1 MPAGGL
7 ACGSMESSADLVV
20 LGAGPA
26 GLAAAWRAAQRGL
39 SVIVLERTGAVGGM
53 AASFEIAGIRVD
65 QGSHRLH
72 PTTPANVLAH
82 LRRLLGSDL
91 QTRRRNGR
99 LRVAGRWVR
108 FPLRATEL
116 ATALPTGTLL
126 GIGRDALTSAL
137 RRPHDDTY
145 ADVLRA
151 GLGPTL
157 YDAVY
162 GPYAVKL
169 WGLAGDRI
177 DGDQARRRVTANT
190 PWKVA
195 ARAARGSREDAPGQ
209 FFYYP
214 RRGFGQIVEALA
226 DAVADEGGD
235 IRLNAEV
242 DRVEVTVDGATA
254 FTQDGDV
261 VEARH
266 AFSTIPLPV
275 LARMTRPAPSLSD
288 VESAGRLRFRAMILV
303 YLVHEGGRWTQYD
316 AHYIPGPETP
326 VTRVSEPANY
336 RDSPDDRQDRSVLC
350 AEVPCSMT
358 EELWAAS
365 DDELGHLVQEGLARV
380 GLPPVRRAQVEVRRL
395 GQVYPIYQVGYR
407 DQLAGLDQWAM
418 SLPTVTTFGRHGL
431 FAHDNTHHA
440 LVMAYDAVDALSDD
454 GYFDSLAWAAARERF
469 ATHVV
474 ED

>member
-1 MPAGGL
+1 
-7 ACGSMESSADLVV
+7 MESAADLVV

-26 GLAAAWRAAQRGL
+26 GLAAAWRAAERGL
-39 SVIVLERTGAVGGM
+39 SVVVLERTAAVGGM

-65 QGSHRLH
+65 HGSHRLH
-72 PTTPANVLAH
+72 PTTPAHVFTH
-82 LRRLLGSDL
+82 LRRLLGPDL
-91 QTRRRNGR
+91 QIRRRNGR

-108 FPLRATEL
+108 FPLQASEL
-116 ATALPTGTLL
+116 VTALPPATLL
-126 GIGRDALTSAL
+126 GIGWDALTSAM
-137 RRPHDDTY
+137 RRATEGTY
-145 ADVLRA
+145 AGVLRA

-157 YDAVY
+157 YDTVY

-169 WGLAGDRI
+169 WGLPGDRI
-177 DGDQARRRVTANT
+177 DGEQARRRVVANS

-195 ARAARGSREDAPGQ
+195 ARVARSRREDAPGQ

-226 DAVADEGGD
+226 DAATEAGGE

-242 DRVEVTVDGATA
+242 DRVEVTADGAA
-254 FTQDGDV
+254 AYTQDGDV
-261 VEARH
+261 VQARH
-266 AFSTIPLPV
+266 AFSTLPLPV
-275 LARMTRPAPSLSD
+275 LARMTRPAPSLVD
-288 VESAGRLRFRAMILV
+288 IESAGRLRFRAMLLV
-303 YLVHEGGRWTQYD
+303 YLVHEGGRWSPYD

-336 RDSPDDRQDRSVLC
+336 RDSPEDRQDRSVLC

-358 EELWAAS
+358 EELWGAS
-365 DDELGHLVQEGLARV
+365 DDELGNLVQEGLARLD
-380 GLPPVRRAQVEVRRL
+380 LPPVRLAQVEVRRL
-395 GQVYPIYQVGYR
+395 GHVYPIYQVGYR

-440 LVMAYDAVDALSDD
+440 LVMAYDAVNALRDD
-454 GYFDSLAWAAARERF
+454 GQFDRSAWAAARRRF
-469 ATHVV
+469 ASHVV

>member
-1 MPAGGL
+1 MDL
-7 ACGSMESSADLVV
+7 SADLVV

-26 GLAAAWRAAQRGL
+26 GLTAAWRAAQRGM

-53 AASFEIAGIRVD
+53 AGSFEVAGIRVD

-72 PTTPANVLAH
+72 PTTPINVLGQ

-91 QTRRRNGR
+91 QRRRRNGR
-99 LRVAGRWVR
+99 LRVAGRWVY
-108 FPLRATEL
+108 FPLRASGL
-116 ATALPTGTLL
+116 ATALPGGMLA
-126 GIGRDALTSAL
+126 GIGRDALTYPL
-137 RRPHDDTY
+137 RRPSADTY
-145 ADVLRA
+145 AEVLRA
-151 GLGPTL
+151 GLGRTM

-169 WGLAGDRI
+169 WGLPGERI
-177 DGDQARRRVTANT
+177 DGDQARRRVTANS

-195 ARAARGSREDAPGQ
+195 ARAARGGRDEAPGQ

-214 RRGFGQIVEALA
+214 RRGFGQIAEALA
-226 DAVADEGGD
+226 DATVAEGGE
-235 IRLNAEV
+235 ILLNAEV
-242 DRVEVTVDGATA
+242 DRVEVGVDSATA
-254 FTQDGDV
+254 STQDGDV
-261 VEARH
+261 VKARH

-275 LARMTRPAPSLSD
+275 LARMTRPAPSLTD
-288 VESAGRLRFRAMILV
+288 IESAGRLRFRAMLLV

-358 EELWAAS
+358 EELWGAS
-365 DDELGHLVQEGLARV
+365 DEELGYIVQEGLARV
-380 GLPPVRRAQVEVRRL
+380 GLPPVRRAHVEVRRL

-407 DQLAGLDQWAM
+407 EQLAGLDNWAM

-431 FAHDNTHHA
+431 FTHDNTHHA
-440 LVMAYDAVDALSDD
+440 LVMAYDAVDALGND
-454 GYFDSLAWAAARERF
+454 GQFNSLAWAAARARF
-469 ATHVV
+469 AAHVV